1 MKTDKERVRELLKKV
16 WLEGYT
22 EDNEGVSQCEQ
33 DMEYIEDYIA
43 YLEGIEEKYEYDT
56 NLFAAI
62 LNKIDFEYAL
72 LTDEEIKNN
81 ETYISIGRYP
91 DVGKVTV
98 TRIKPQR
105 YYNDEELKNE
115 NTD

>member
-22 EDNEGVSQCEQ
+22 EDNEGVSQCKQ

-43 YLEGIEEKYEYDT
+43 YLEGIEKKYEEDT

-62 LNKIDFEYAL
+62 LNKIDLEYIV
-72 LTDEEIKNN
+72 LTKEEIDEND
-81 ETYISIGRYP
+81 TYISIMKYE
-91 DVGKVTV
+91 DVGKVVV

-105 YYNDEELKNE
+105 YYSDEELKNE
-115 NTD
+115 